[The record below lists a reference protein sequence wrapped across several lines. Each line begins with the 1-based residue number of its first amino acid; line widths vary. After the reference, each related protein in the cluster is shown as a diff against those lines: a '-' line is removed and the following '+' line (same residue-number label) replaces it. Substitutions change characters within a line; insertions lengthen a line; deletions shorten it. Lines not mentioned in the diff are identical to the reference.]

1 MSVAGKA
8 ALGDLR
14 PVQNAQHVVR
24 HRFVVGK
31 GFLDLSAHFFA
42 VERLVGQVDGG
53 IGQRRPLQLVHHTG
67 LAEKLGDHG
76 LDLAD
81 NFFVRTFVGSRQ
93 LGQHLTD
100 VLSGGI
106 DGFVAQNGAVQIQ
119 AVAGH
124 ARGGAENVLAG
135 QAQRQHSAA
144 FALQKAHGQNVE
156 QIFDRVHRRHIVA
169 GDQLKAVLSS
179 GHGAQ
184 GQHGAQQQSQKDCQQ
199 FVLFHRWFSP
209 FNDRFERFLETIFI
223 IQHSEAFVMCF
234 GLKTGKW
241 SVKPSFSALNAPA
254 AGEKQGKFWII
265 RRLYAI
271 LARIREGWYAL
282 YQNGRHRKRLHLY

>member
-1 MSVAGKA
+1 MTVVGIHGHDHVHLFHVVHGLFQLGSGFFPGHGAGVGQHFLNGGAALQRGHVILGQGNLDALGGRVMSVAGKA

-24 HRFVVGK
+24 HRFVVGQ

-53 IGQRRPLQLVHHTG
+53 IGQRRPLQIVHHTG

-81 NFFVRTFVGSRQ
+81 HFFVRTFVGSRQ

-169 GDQLKAVLSS
+169 RDQLKAVLGS

-184 GQHGAQQQSQKDCQQ
+184 GQHGAQ
-199 FVLFHRWFSP
+199 
-209 FNDRFERFLETIFI
+209 
-223 IQHSEAFVMCF
+223 
-234 GLKTGKW
+234 
-241 SVKPSFSALNAPA
+241 
-254 AGEKQGKFWII
+254 
-265 RRLYAI
+265 
-271 LARIREGWYAL
+271 
-282 YQNGRHRKRLHLY
+282 